1 MPNTILTLEPKKI
14 WNHFYNLTQIPRPSG
29 HEKRVIEHVRQFA
42 EQLGLENKIDA
53 VGNLIVRKN
62 AYKEKENAKSV
73 VLQAHVD
80 MVPQKNS
87 DKVHDFLTDPIEAL
101 IDGEW
106 VKANQTTLGADNGI
120 GIAAILAVLESGD
133 IQHGPLEALFT
144 ISEETGMDGAFGLD
158 SNDLKSEILLNLD
171 SEDEGEL
178 YIGCAGGIDMNAKW
192 NYIPESFSGGVYYKI
207 SLSGLKGGHSGI
219 DINLGRANAN
229 KVMVKFLDDLSELI
243 RYQMVYFSG
252 GNLRN
257 AIPRE
262 SEAVLCISNDDA
274 GKFMDFVKKA
284 QTDLEKKYQGI
295 EEGISLQ
302 IEAVN
307 SDEPCMKISDQRK
320 FIDLL
325 LNCPDGVLAMSESI
339 PGVVQTSNNLAIV
352 KAEKGII
359 EVKTL
364 LRSSDDNE
372 KKETGEKIK
381 KRFTDEGFE
390 AELCNAYPGWLP
402 DRNSAILKFAGNTYK
417 KEFGIEP
424 KVKVIH
430 AGLECGIIGSKI
442 PGLDMISFGPTIRHP
457 HSPDERV
464 NIETVNKFWVFLKS
478 LLEAIQ

>member
-171 SEDEGEL
+171 SEDL
-178 YIGCAGGIDMNAKW
+178 QHDQIIDNRVRIINPFHGI
-192 NYIPESFSGGVYYKI
+192 
-207 SLSGLKGGHSGI
+207 
-219 DINLGRANAN
+219 
-229 KVMVKFLDDLSELI
+229 
-243 RYQMVYFSG
+243 
-252 GNLRN
+252 
-257 AIPRE
+257 
-262 SEAVLCISNDDA
+262 
-274 GKFMDFVKKA
+274 
-284 QTDLEKKYQGI
+284 
-295 EEGISLQ
+295 
-302 IEAVN
+302 
-307 SDEPCMKISDQRK
+307 
-320 FIDLL
+320 
-325 LNCPDGVLAMSESI
+325 
-339 PGVVQTSNNLAIV
+339 
-352 KAEKGII
+352 
-359 EVKTL
+359 
-364 LRSSDDNE
+364 
-372 KKETGEKIK
+372 
-381 KRFTDEGFE
+381 
-390 AELCNAYPGWLP
+390 
-402 DRNSAILKFAGNTYK
+402 
-417 KEFGIEP
+417 
-424 KVKVIH
+424 
-430 AGLECGIIGSKI
+430 
-442 PGLDMISFGPTIRHP
+442 
-457 HSPDERV
+457 
-464 NIETVNKFWVFLKS
+464 KS
-478 LLEAIQ
+478 M